1 MGFPGFL
8 EARHLKWMAGE
19 DRLLGWPGV
28 FVRMD
33 GIPSHFTDAVLLFPG
48 FAQEQFMLIHLAEK
62 VFSGSPSAN
71 WNTSCGGSQAT

>member
-33 GIPSHFTDAVLLFPG
+33 GYLPTSRMPYCSS
-48 FAQEQFMLIHLAEK
+48 LALHK
-62 VFSGSPSAN
+62 SN
-71 WNTSCGGSQAT
+71 SC